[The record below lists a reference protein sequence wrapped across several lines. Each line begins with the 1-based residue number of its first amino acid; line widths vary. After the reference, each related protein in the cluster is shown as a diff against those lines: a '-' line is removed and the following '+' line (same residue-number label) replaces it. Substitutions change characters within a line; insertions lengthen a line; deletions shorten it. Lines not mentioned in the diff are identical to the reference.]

1 VITDHGP
8 HGEDFH
14 PITHV
19 RNHIHKIWKVPNIAA
34 IQGFPRIHAGAG
46 GPFPSRVPF
55 AALQDGPMNGR
66 EARESGLR
74 LKA

>member
-34 IQGFPRIHAGAG
+34 IQGFMRAQAAPSQVECPLP
-46 GPFPSRVPF
+46 PFKT
-55 AALQDGPMNGR
+55 
-66 EARESGLR
+66 GL
-74 LKA
+74 